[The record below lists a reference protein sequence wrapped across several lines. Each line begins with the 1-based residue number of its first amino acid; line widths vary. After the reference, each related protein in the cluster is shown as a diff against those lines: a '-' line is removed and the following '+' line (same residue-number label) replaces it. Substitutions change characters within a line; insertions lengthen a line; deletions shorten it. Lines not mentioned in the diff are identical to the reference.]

1 MSLTLYF
8 LGVAV
13 LLGTSFFYL
22 FGYRSWR
29 RRRVIAK
36 PFPRDWQAILDRDVW
51 IYRHLPAAL
60 QAKLRPLIQIFL
72 DEKRFYGCAGLTMT
86 DTMRVTIAAEAC
98 LLILN
103 LPLSFYDGLR
113 AILVY
118 PGAYRVPDRRRDGE
132 VLSESSGI
140 HLGDSWQRGKVILS
154 WDDVAAG
161 AGHHQHGH
169 NVAIH
174 EFTHQLDQADGSA
187 DGAPMLRSSNAL
199 HVWSQ
204 VFSQAFSDLRHS
216 IAQGHSSLIDAYGA
230 TDPAE
235 FFAVVTETFFE
246 RPHALHREHP
256 ELYRQLQRF
265 FDLDPVAWLGYGE

>member
-1 MSLTLYF
+1 MSLTLYA

-13 LLGTSFFYL
+13 LLSASFFYL

-29 RRRVIAK
+29 RRRVMAK
-36 PFPRDWQAILDRDVW
+36 PFPADWQTILDRDVW
-51 IYRHLPAAL
+51 VYRHLPEPL
-60 QAKLRPLIQIFL
+60 QARLRPLIQVFL
-72 DEKRFYGCAGLTMT
+72 DEKRFYGCAGLTVT

-103 LPLSFYDGLR
+103 LPLSFYDDLR

-118 PGAYRVPDRRRDGE
+118 PSAYRVPDIHREGE
-132 VLSESSGI
+132 VLSESSGV

-154 WDDVAAG
+154 WEDVVAG

-199 HVWSQ
+199 RTWSQ
-204 VFSQAFSDLRHS
+204 VFSKAFDNLQKTLE
-216 IAQGHSSLIDAYGA
+216 QGHSELIDPYGA
-230 TDPAE
+230 TNPAE

-246 RPHALHREHP
+246 RPRALHREHP
-256 ELYRQLQRF
+256 ALYRQLQQF
-265 FDLDPVAWLGYGE
+265 FDLDPLSWTRAGD